1 MSTQPWTD
9 TLAHIAGAAA
19 MSATAAAGE
28 PAEPTDA
35 SLAMPTATG
44 SSEAGNGPRMN
55 VAVVAGAVLVGGV
68 ALI

>member
-1 MSTQPWTD
+1 M
-9 TLAHIAGAAA
+9 
-19 MSATAAAGE
+19 MSASAAAGE

-44 SSEAGNGPRMN
+44 SSGAGDGRSMN
-55 VAVVAGAVLVGGV
+55 VAVVAGAVLVGGA